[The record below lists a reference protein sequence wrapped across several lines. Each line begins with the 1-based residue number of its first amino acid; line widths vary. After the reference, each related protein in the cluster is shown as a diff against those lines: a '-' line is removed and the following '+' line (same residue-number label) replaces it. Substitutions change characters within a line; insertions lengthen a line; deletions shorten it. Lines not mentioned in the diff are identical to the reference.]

1 MVNENN
7 DMSDK
12 TKLAIITGNVQ
23 AMESL
28 VQEINNCV
36 SAARKGIEWN
46 DPDKPEDIH
55 RLYSALGGLSG
66 IQEPINA
73 LKALVDA
80 SFCIY
85 KS

>member
-7 DMSDK
+7 EMSDK

-23 AMESL
+23 VMEAL
-28 VQEINNCV
+28 VQEIINRV

-46 DPDKPEDIH
+46 EPDKPEDIH

-80 SFCIY
+80 SFCIG
-85 KS
+85 KN